1 MAITATVIDKIDRAG
16 ILGFI
21 RGDELGYF
29 AAQSYQRR
37 LTQYVPMQTGTLF
50 NSADVR
56 PWEIEYNQP
65 YARYLYGGIVYG
77 PNYPITEGGRIVG
90 YFSQPGKKKHSTG
103 RAIQFNRDYHPKACA
118 KWDKVA
124 EPVQKP
130 ILIREMQRFINR
142 RLRHG

>member
-37 LTQYVPMQTGTLF
+37 LTQYVPMQQGVLY

-65 YARYLYGGIVYG
+65 YARYLYGGIVYATNH
-77 PNYPITEGGRIVG
+77 PVMEGDRVVG
-90 YFSQPGKKKHSTG
+90 HFSQRGRKKHPTN
-103 RAIQFNRDYHPKACA
+103 RALKFDQNQHNKACA